1 MPNHIEML
9 ALNIILA
16 LICRIRQHLFRI
28 CRNKQFEDISFHIF
42 RKSPGPREPG
52 IWLLEVENK
61 DSSSYLDDSEKTWDI
76 KNNHKSS
83 FLFLFNQYDDL
94 IALNSGRSIS
104 DSLP

>member
-28 CRNKQFEDISFHIF
+28 CSDKQFEDISFHIF

-76 KNNHKSS
+76 QNNHNSS
-83 FLFLFNQYDDL
+83 CLFV
-94 IALNSGRSIS
+94 SV
-104 DSLP
+104 